1 MINAL
6 GVIWTAVIF
15 FIHFKKLAYFEN
27 HYWDSNISTDKVLF
41 CQKAKMESTA
51 LPWKTQWSI
60 WYDIQYQWSSS
71 MQIAGKN
78 LNIILTEPPLSLT
91 FPVRLLCRLK
101 CNYYGLDRRW
111 LMLTKQASKQAW
123 RGESFQREWI
133 FFYQLNPS
141 ACLTHFPIYLG
152 IWHWTGTG
160 HLLDSLWHANITW
173 SKNIPPSKKAMP

>member
-1 MINAL
+1 MINTL
-6 GVIWTAVIF
+6 GVIWTAVIL
-15 FIHFKKLAYFEN
+15 FIHFKKLSYSEN
-27 HYWDSNISTDKVLF
+27 HYWNSNISTDKVLF
-41 CQKAKMESTA
+41 CQKGQNGISTTMEDA
-51 LPWKTQWSI
+51 MIHLIWHPVSI
-60 WYDIQYQWSSS
+60 IKFNNAD
-71 MQIAGKN
+71 KN
-78 LNIILTEPPLSLT
+78 LNTILTEPPLSLT

-152 IWHWTGTG
+152 IWHWTGSG
-160 HLLDSLWHANITW
+160 HLLDSLCHANITW